1 MNGQILNVRG
11 DRQVG
16 TFSQSPI
23 DEITIEDS
31 ESASFSEL
39 VLASGTLDNGVL
51 MKSDFEDSGLFR
63 V

>member
-23 DEITIEDS
+23 DGITIEDS
-31 ESASFSEL
+31 ESSSFSEI
-39 VLASGTLDNGVL
+39 VVASRTFDNGFL